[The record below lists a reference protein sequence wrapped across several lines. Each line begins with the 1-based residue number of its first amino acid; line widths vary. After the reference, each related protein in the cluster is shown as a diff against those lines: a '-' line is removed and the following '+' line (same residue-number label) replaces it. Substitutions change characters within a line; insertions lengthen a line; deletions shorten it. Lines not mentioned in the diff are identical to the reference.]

1 MRLHRSEHLLGAALF
16 VLLAVHQQCVS
27 ADPNMLAPPE
37 VTMQNGTM
45 YAACKLRPINSLP
58 DGVPR
63 VYGHVLF
70 KQDHPDGKLNVIFR
84 LKGFPTDVTPEPQR
98 AVHIHQYGDLGQEC
112 KASGG
117 HYNPR
122 DEHHPNHPG
131 DFGNFQPQGG
141 KIHML
146 MELEATL
153 FGGLSVIGRAVV
165 VHEKMDD
172 LGLGGDE
179 GSLLNGNA
187 GRRIGCCV
195 IGIYPATLWN
205 MYHEQLQNSLLR
217 GN

>member
-16 VLLAVHQQCVS
+16 VLLAVRQQCVS
-27 ADPNMLAPPE
+27 ADPNILAPPE

-58 DGVPR
+58 D
-63 VYGHVLF
+63 
-70 KQDHPDGKLNVIFR
+70 
-84 LKGFPTDVTPEPQR
+84 

-112 KASGG
+112 KAAGG

-146 MELEATL
+146 MEMEATL

-205 MYHEQLQNSLLR
+205 MYHEQLQNNLLR